1 MKRSFGLFLGMGIL
15 CAAAVTA
22 IAADNK
28 DAGRSKDQAPPAVQ
42 NQTLPPQDQARQRL
56 MNDLGL
62 MQNQEVRVIVLQQLL
77 NREAADLRQ
86 SQAVFCDTYKLDVE
100 KWRKGL
106 YRYDE
111 KQAKFIEVPEAPQAK

>member
-1 MKRSFGLFLGMGIL
+1 MKKFIGLFLGIGVL
-15 CAAAVTA
+15 CALTVVA
-22 IAADNK
+22 ISADNK
-28 DAGRSKDQAPPAVQ
+28 DADKPKEVAPASENQAL
-42 NQTLPPQDQARQRL
+42 TPQDQAKQRL

-86 SQAVFCDTYKLDVE
+86 AQAVFCDAYKLDVE

-111 KQAKFIEVPEAPQAK
+111 KQAKFVEVLEAPQAK

>member
-1 MKRSFGLFLGMGIL
+1 MKKFVGLFLGMGVL
-15 CAAAVTA
+15 CAAAVVA
-22 IAADNK
+22 ISADNK
-28 DAGRSKDQAPPAVQ
+28 DAGKAKEQTAPVAQ
-42 NQTLPPQDQARQRL
+42 NQALSPQDQAKQQL

-77 NREAADLRQ
+77 NREGADLRQ
-86 SQAVFCDTYKLDVE
+86 SQAVFCDAYKLDVE

-111 KQAKFIEVPEAPQAK
+111 KQAKFIEVPETPPAK